1 MEYRADGFSDVMRL
15 YQSQTAQTGEM
26 WIPDYDLAEK
36 YQYNG
41 LFSKIIDRPAEEA
54 LKHGMEYNVSDA
66 DLKDFLD
73 DALDRLDWEEKAVT
87 AIRWARLFGGSII
100 VMLLD
105 DGGGLE
111 EPVNWQDVRSVEELR
126 VYERAIVQPD
136 PDTYRTGKA
145 EYFDV
150 SSTYGGTFRVH
161 RSRCLVFKNGSL
173 PEYGAA
179 QQYYYWGLPEYIR
192 IHKDL
197 SRALKT
203 HTNAANMI
211 EKSVQ
216 PVYKQ
221 RGLQSMLAGPN
232 GDEMELKRL
241 QVLDA
246 SRGMMNTIAVDM
258 EGEDYDFKTF
268 QMTGT
273 KEILE
278 STCNLLSAVTCI
290 PQTILFGRS
299 PAGENATGESD
310 LENYY
315 NFVEGIQ
322 KRMLKKNIR
331 TLIKAIVQAGV
342 YDGSIENPGNI
353 KPTFKPLWSLSETEK
368 ATVELTKAQR
378 AQVAAQTAQL
388 YIDMQAIQPEEVRQA
403 LAKDEQVDVESILD
417 NQTENPQEEGWA
429 ALLEGLRANDNPALE
444 PTGQPGRQGGIM
456 KSGAAEDVIAE
467 DVIAK
472 DVIAKDV
479 IAEDVIAED
488 GGEGSGNFNH
498 EGRPGKVGGSGEG
511 GGSSSK
517 SESKEKPKESQRERS
532 SNRKKE
538 EQNKQGEQPSQQQ
551 GTSENSQPKQAKGS
565 SERGQRESAP
575 QPAKSRKLPSDSMPT
590 KNYITSDG
598 TLDVQKLQDDYQTFT
613 QQMDAPCQAYLQTMM
628 QAVEFKSAKLPE
640 SSPFGY
646 SPSKDAFYYDI
657 SRKSFHDI
665 DLSIVITHELAHRID
680 NQFVN
685 VAENE
690 EFRQKVSDSKQLID
704 SDPERFQKFCIEND
718 EEGFLSDICSAV
730 CEGDYEFEYG
740 HLPSSWKQEGV
751 KEREIF
757 ANYYSLVA
765 FKDNQKLDFLKD
777 NLPEI
782 FDCCDSIKR
791 KLHGEEE

>member
-388 YIDMQAIQPEEVRQA
+388 YIDMQAIQPDEVRQA

-417 NQTENPQEEGWA
+417 NQPENPQDDGWA

-444 PTGQPGRQGGIM
+444 PTGQPGQQGGIM
-456 KSGAAEDVIAE
+456 KSRAAEDVIA
-467 DVIAK
+467 K
-472 DVIAKDV
+472 
-479 IAEDVIAED
+479 DVIAED

-511 GGSSSK
+511 GGSSSEQEPTK
-517 SESKEKPKESQRERS
+517 KPEETKRGSSSEQKEK
-532 SNRKKE
+532 
-538 EQNKQGEQPSQQQ
+538 QNKQGEQPSQQQ
-551 GTSENSQPKQAKGS
+551 GTSENSQPKQTEGS

-575 QPAKSRKLPSDSMPT
+575 QPAESRKLPSDSMPT
-590 KNYITSDG
+590 KNYITPDG
-598 TLDVQKLQDDYQTFT
+598 TLDVQKLQDDYQAFT

-646 SPSKDAFYYDI
+646 SPSKDAFYYDT

-665 DLSIVITHELAHRID
+665 DLSIVTTHELSHRID
-680 NQFVN
+680 KLFLNVESDTNFV
-685 VAENE
+685 E
-690 EFRQKVSDSKQLID
+690 KVKGAKQTID
-704 SDPERFQKFCIEND
+704 SDPKKFQQFCIDND

-730 CEGDYEFEYG
+730 SESKYEFPQEHSEEY
-740 HLPSSWKQEGV
+740 WKRKGI
-751 KEREIF
+751 KESEIF

-765 FKDNQKLDFLKD
+765 FKDTSKLNFLRE
-777 NLPEI
+777 NLPEVSNI
-782 FDCCDSIKR
+782 CDSYLR
-791 KLHGEEE
+791 QLHGGES

>member
-15 YQSQTAQTGEM
+15 YQSQTAQTGEV

-66 DLKDFLD
+66 DLREFLD

-87 AIRWARLFGGSII
+87 AIRGARLFGGSII

-221 RGLQSMLAGPN
+221 KNLQSTLAAEG
-232 GDEMELKRL
+232 GDTAVLKRL
-241 QVLDA
+241 NVIDQA
-246 SRGMMNTIAVDM
+246 RGMLNSIAVDM
-258 EGEDYDFKTF
+258 DGEDYDFKTF
-268 QMTGT
+268 QMTGA

-417 NQTENPQEEGWA
+417 NQPENPQDDGWEE
-429 ALLEGLRANDNPALE
+429 LLEGLRANDNPALE
-444 PTGQPGRQGGIM
+444 PTGQPGQQGGIM

-472 DVIAKDV
+472 D
-479 IAEDVIAED
+479 

-498 EGRPGKVGGSGEG
+498 EGRPGKVGGSGG

-517 SESKEKPKESQRERS
+517 LSSKSM
-532 SNRKKE
+532 
-538 EQNKQGEQPSQQQ
+538 
-551 GTSENSQPKQAKGS
+551 
-565 SERGQRESAP
+565 
-575 QPAKSRKLPSDSMPT
+575 PAKK
-590 KNYITSDG
+590 YVTSDG
-598 TLDVQKLQDDYQTFT
+598 KMDVDTLRKDYDEFT
-613 QQMDAPCQAYLQTMM
+613 QEMDEGCRTYLKQSMDS
-628 QAVEFKSAKLPE
+628 VEFKSAKLTE
-640 SSPFGY
+640 DSPFGY
-646 SPSKDAFYYDI
+646 SPSLDAFCYDT

-665 DLSIVITHELAHRID
+665 DLSVVTTHELAHRID
-680 NQFVN
+680 SHFVN
-685 VAENE
+685 AAENE

-704 SDPERFQKFCIEND
+704 ADPERFQKFCIEND

>member
-66 DLKDFLD
+66 DLREFLD

-150 SSTYGGTFRVH
+150 SSPYGGTFRVH

-221 RGLQSMLAGPN
+221 RGLQNMLAGPN

-388 YIDMQAIQPEEVRQA
+388 YIDMQAIQPDEVRQA
-403 LAKDEQVDVESILD
+403 LSQDGSLNIEDILD
-417 NQTENPQEEGWA
+417 NQPEDEQDDGWA
-429 ALLEGLRANDNPALE
+429 ALLEGLEANDNPISDTA
-444 PTGQPGRQGGIM
+444 GQPARQSGIM
-456 KSGAAEDVIAE
+456 NPET
-467 DVIAK
+467 AK
-472 DVIAKDV
+472 
-479 IAEDVIAED
+479 D

-498 EGRPGKVGGSGEG
+498 EGRPGKVGGSGG

-517 SESKEKPKESQRERS
+517 LSSKSM
-532 SNRKKE
+532 
-538 EQNKQGEQPSQQQ
+538 
-551 GTSENSQPKQAKGS
+551 
-565 SERGQRESAP
+565 
-575 QPAKSRKLPSDSMPT
+575 PAKK
-590 KNYITSDG
+590 YVTSDG
-598 TLDVQKLQDDYQTFT
+598 KMDVDTLRKDYDEFT
-613 QQMDAPCQAYLQTMM
+613 QEMDEGCRTYLKQSMDS
-628 QAVEFKSAKLPE
+628 VEFKSAKLTE
-640 SSPFGY
+640 DSPFGY
-646 SPSKDAFYYDI
+646 SPSRDAIYYDT
-657 SRKSFHDI
+657 SQKSIQDI
-665 DLSIVITHELAHRID
+665 DLSIVTTHELAHRID

-690 EFRQKVSDSKQLID
+690 DFRQKVSNSKKQID
-704 SDPERFQKFCIEND
+704 ADRKKFQQFCKED
-718 EEGFLSDICSAV
+718 KEGFISDICSAIS
-730 CEGDYEFEYG
+730 EGKYSFRYEHPEEY
-740 HLPSSWKQEGV
+740 WKKEGN
-751 KEREIF
+751 KEKEIF

-765 FKDNQKLDFLKD
+765 FRDIPKLDFLKK
-777 NLPEI
+777 NLPEVYES
-782 FDCCDSIKR
+782 CEKIKR
-791 KLHGEEE
+791 QLQGEDD

>member
-36 YQYNG
+36 YQNNG

-66 DLKDFLD
+66 DLREFLD

-221 RGLQSMLAGPN
+221 KNLQSTLAAEG
-232 GDEMELKRL
+232 GDTAVLKRL
-241 QVLDA
+241 NVIDQA
-246 SRGMMNTIAVDM
+246 RGMLNSIAVDM
-258 EGEDYDFKTF
+258 DGEDYDFKTF
-268 QMTGT
+268 QMTGA

-417 NQTENPQEEGWA
+417 NQPENPQDDGWA

-456 KSGAAEDVIAE
+456 KSEAAEDVIAE

-472 DVIAKDV
+472 
-479 IAEDVIAED
+479 D

-551 GTSENSQPKQAKGS
+551 GTSENSQPKQAEGS

>member
-66 DLKDFLD
+66 DLREFLD

-179 QQYYYWGLPEYIR
+179 QQYYYWRLPEYIR

-456 KSGAAEDVIAE
+456 KSEAAEDVIA
-467 DVIAK
+467 K
-472 DVIAKDV
+472 
-479 IAEDVIAED
+479 DVIAED

-551 GTSENSQPKQAKGS
+551 ETSENSQPKQAEGS
-565 SERGQRESAP
+565 SEHGQRESAP
-575 QPAKSRKLPSDSMPT
+575 QPAESRKLPSDSMPT

-598 TLDVQKLQDDYQTFT
+598 RLDVQKLQDDYQAFT

-628 QAVEFKSAKLPE
+628 QAVEFKQGNLPKNT
-640 SSPFGY
+640 PFGY
-646 SPSKDAFYYDI
+646 SKSKDAFYYDTTQP
-657 SRKSFHDI
+657 SFN
-665 DLSIVITHELAHRID
+665 DLDFSIVTTHELSHRID
-680 NQFVN
+680 KLFLNVENDTNFV
-685 VAENE
+685 E
-690 EFRQKVSDSKQLID
+690 KVKGAKQTID
-704 SDPERFQKFCIEND
+704 SDPKKFQQFCIDND
-718 EEGFLSDICSAV
+718 KEGFLSDICSAV
-730 CEGDYEFEYG
+730 SEGRYRFPQEHSEEY
-740 HLPSSWKQEGV
+740 WKRKGI
-751 KEREIF
+751 KESEIF
-757 ANYYSLVA
+757 ANFYSLVA
-765 FKDNQKLDFLKD
+765 FKDTQKLDFLREK
-777 NLPEI
+777 LPEV
-782 FDCCDSIKR
+782 FDSCNGYLR
-791 KLHGEEE
+791 QLHGGEI

>member
-36 YQYNG
+36 YQNNG

-66 DLKDFLD
+66 DLREFLD

-221 RGLQSMLAGPN
+221 KNLQSTLAAEG
-232 GDEMELKRL
+232 GDTAVLKRL
-241 QVLDA
+241 NVIDQA
-246 SRGMMNTIAVDM
+246 RGMLNSIAVDM
-258 EGEDYDFKTF
+258 DGEDYDFKTF
-268 QMTGT
+268 QMTGA

-417 NQTENPQEEGWA
+417 NQTENPQDDGWA

-472 DVIAKDV
+472 D
-479 IAEDVIAED
+479 

-517 SESKEKPKESQRERS
+517 QESKEKPKESQRERS

-551 GTSENSQPKQAKGS
+551 GTSENNQPKQAEES

-575 QPAKSRKLPSDSMPT
+575 QPAESRKLPSDSMPT

-665 DLSIVITHELAHRID
+665 DLSIVTTHELSHRID
-680 NQFVN
+680 KLFLNVENDTNFV
-685 VAENE
+685 E
-690 EFRQKVSDSKQLID
+690 KVKGAKQTID
-704 SDPERFQKFCIEND
+704 SDPKKFQQFCIDND
-718 EEGFLSDICSAV
+718 KEGFLSDICSAV
-730 CEGDYEFEYG
+730 SEGRYRFPQEHSEEY
-740 HLPSSWKQEGV
+740 WKRKGI
-751 KEREIF
+751 KESEIF
-757 ANYYSLVA
+757 ANFYSLVA
-765 FKDNQKLDFLKD
+765 FKDTQKLDFLREK
-777 NLPEI
+777 LPEI
-782 FDCCDSIKR
+782 SNICDSYLR
-791 KLHGEEE
+791 QLHGGEI

>member
-15 YQSQTAQTGEM
+15 YQSQTAQTGEV

-66 DLKDFLD
+66 DLREFLD

-221 RGLQSMLAGPN
+221 KNLQSTLAAEG
-232 GDEMELKRL
+232 GDTAVLKRL
-241 QVLDA
+241 NVIDQA
-246 SRGMMNTIAVDM
+246 RGMLNSIAVDM
-258 EGEDYDFKTF
+258 DGEDYDFKTF
-268 QMTGT
+268 QMTGA

-456 KSGAAEDVIAE
+456 KSGAAEDVIA
-467 DVIAK
+467 K
-472 DVIAKDV
+472 
-479 IAEDVIAED
+479 D

-517 SESKEKPKESQRERS
+517 QESKEKPKESQRERS

-551 GTSENSQPKQAKGS
+551 GTSENNQPKQAEES

-575 QPAKSRKLPSDSMPT
+575 QPAESRKLPSDSMPT

-690 EFRQKVSDSKQLID
+690 NFRQKVSSSKQLID
-704 SDPERFQKFCIEND
+704 NDPEKFQRFCQTD
-718 EEGFLSDICSAV
+718 TEGFASDICSAV
-730 CEGDYEFEYG
+730 CEGNYWFAYG
-740 HLPSSWKQEGV
+740 HSKQYWQKKGI
-751 KEREIF
+751 KESEIF
-757 ANYYSLVA
+757 ANYYSLLA
-765 FKDNQKLDFLKD
+765 FQDK
-777 NLPEI
+777 
-782 FDCCDSIKR
+782 
-791 KLHGEEE
+791 

>member
-15 YQSQTAQTGEM
+15 YQSQTAQTGEV

-66 DLKDFLD
+66 DLREFLD

-221 RGLQSMLAGPN
+221 KNLQSTLAAEG
-232 GDEMELKRL
+232 GDTAVLKRL
-241 QVLDA
+241 NVIDQA
-246 SRGMMNTIAVDM
+246 RGMLNSIAVDM
-258 EGEDYDFKTF
+258 DGEDYDFKTF
-268 QMTGT
+268 QMTGA

-456 KSGAAEDVIAE
+456 KSGVAE

-472 DVIAKDV
+472 
-479 IAEDVIAED
+479 D

-517 SESKEKPKESQRERS
+517 QESKEKPKESQRERS

-551 GTSENSQPKQAKGS
+551 GTSENNQPKQAEES

-575 QPAKSRKLPSDSMPT
+575 QPAESRKLPSDSMPT

-690 EFRQKVSDSKQLID
+690 NFRQKVSSSKQLID
-704 SDPERFQKFCIEND
+704 NDPEKFQRFCQTD
-718 EEGFLSDICSAV
+718 TEGFASDICSAV
-730 CEGDYEFEYG
+730 CEGNYWFAYG
-740 HLPSSWKQEGV
+740 HSKQYWQKKGI
-751 KEREIF
+751 KESEIF
-757 ANYYSLVA
+757 ANYYSLLA
-765 FKDNQKLDFLKD
+765 FQDKQKLNFLQE
-777 NLPEI
+777 NLPDIYAE
-782 FDCCDSIKR
+782 CEKV
-791 KLHGEEE
+791 KKQLHGEND

>member
-15 YQSQTAQTGEM
+15 YRSQTAQTGEV

-66 DLKDFLD
+66 DLREFLD

-221 RGLQSMLAGPN
+221 KNLQSTLAAEG
-232 GDEMELKRL
+232 GDTAVLKRL
-241 QVLDA
+241 NVIDQA
-246 SRGMMNTIAVDM
+246 RGMLNSIAVDM
-258 EGEDYDFKTF
+258 DGEDYDFKTF

-388 YIDMQAIQPEEVRQA
+388 YIDMQAIQPDEVRQA

-417 NQTENPQEEGWA
+417 NQTENPQEEGWEE
-429 ALLEGLRANDNPALE
+429 LLEGLRANDNPALE

-456 KSGAAEDVIAE
+456 KSGAADDVIAE

-472 DVIAKDV
+472 
-479 IAEDVIAED
+479 D

-517 SESKEKPKESQRERS
+517 QESKEKPKESQRERS

-551 GTSENSQPKQAKGS
+551 ETSENSQPKQAEGS
-565 SERGQRESAP
+565 SEHGQRESAP
-575 QPAKSRKLPSDSMPT
+575 QPAESRKLPSDSMPT

-598 TLDVQKLQDDYQTFT
+598 TLDVQKLQDDYQAFT

-646 SPSKDAFYYDI
+646 SPSKDAFYYDT

-665 DLSIVITHELAHRID
+665 DLSIVTTHELSHRID
-680 NQFVN
+680 KLFLNVENDTNFV
-685 VAENE
+685 E
-690 EFRQKVSDSKQLID
+690 KVKGAKQTID
-704 SDPERFQKFCIEND
+704 SDPKKFQQFCIDND
-718 EEGFLSDICSAV
+718 KEGFLSDICSAV
-730 CEGDYEFEYG
+730 SEGRYRFPQEHSEEY
-740 HLPSSWKQEGV
+740 WKRKGI
-751 KEREIF
+751 KESEIF
-757 ANYYSLVA
+757 ANFYSLVA
-765 FKDNQKLDFLKD
+765 FKDTQKLDFLREK
-777 NLPEI
+777 LPEI
-782 FDCCDSIKR
+782 SNICDSYLR
-791 KLHGEEE
+791 QLHGGEI

>member
-1 MEYRADGFSDVMRL
+1 MEYRADGFSDVMRM
-15 YQSQTAQTGEM
+15 YQAQERYSSDV

-36 YQYNG
+36 YQNNG

-66 DLKDFLD
+66 DLREFLD

-197 SRALKT
+197 FRALKT

-221 RGLQSMLAGPN
+221 RNLQSTLATPG
-232 GDEMELKRL
+232 GDDQVLRRL
-241 QVLDA
+241 QVIDEA
-246 SRGMMNTIAVDM
+246 RGMMNSISIDM
-258 EGEDYDFKTF
+258 DGEDYDFKTF

-417 NQTENPQEEGWA
+417 NQTENPQEEGWEE
-429 ALLEGLRANDNPALE
+429 LLEGLRANDNPALE
-444 PTGQPGRQGGIM
+444 PTGQPGQQGGIM
-456 KSGAAEDVIAE
+456 KSRA
-467 DVIAK
+467 
-472 DVIAKDV
+472 
-479 IAEDVIAED
+479 AEDVIAED

-511 GGSSSK
+511 GGSSSEQEPTK
-517 SESKEKPKESQRERS
+517 KPEETKRGSSSEQKEK
-532 SNRKKE
+532 
-538 EQNKQGEQPSQQQ
+538 QNKQGEQPSQQQ
-551 GTSENSQPKQAKGS
+551 GTSENSQPKQAEGS

-575 QPAKSRKLPSDSMPT
+575 QPAESRKLPSDSMPT
-590 KNYITSDG
+590 KNYITPDG
-598 TLDVQKLQDDYQTFT
+598 TLDVQKLQDDYQAFT
-613 QQMDAPCQAYLQTMM
+613 QQMDVGCRAYLT
-628 QAVEFKSAKLPE
+628 QAISSVEFEGRKLPDG
-640 SSPFGY
+640 SQFGY
-646 SPSKDAFYYDI
+646 SPSRDKIFYDP
-657 SRKSFHDI
+657 SQPSFGDM
-665 DLSIVITHELAHRID
+665 DLSIVATHELAHRID
-680 NQFVN
+680 SQFVN
-685 VAENE
+685 VAESE
-690 EFRQKVSDSKQLID
+690 DFRQNVASSKQLID
-704 SDPERFQKFCIEND
+704 TDPEKFQNYCTKND
-718 EEGFLSDICSAV
+718 IEGFLSDICSAV
-730 CEGDYEFEYG
+730 CEGKYEF
-740 HLPSSWKQEGV
+740 PQEHDKHYWQVQGN
-751 KEREIF
+751 KEKEIF
-757 ANYYSLVA
+757 ANYYSLKT
-765 FKDNQKLDFLKD
+765 FMDTEKIDFLKE
-777 NLPEI
+777 NLSEVYQS
-782 FDCCDSIKR
+782 CDDFIR
-791 KLHGEEE
+791 GLHGEEE

>member
-36 YQYNG
+36 YQNNG

-66 DLKDFLD
+66 DLREFLD

-221 RGLQSMLAGPN
+221 RGLQNMLAGPN

-246 SRGMMNTIAVDM
+246 SRGIMNTIAVDM

-268 QMTGT
+268 QMTGA

-472 DVIAKDV
+472 D
-479 IAEDVIAED
+479 

-551 GTSENSQPKQAKGS
+551 ETSENSQPKQAEGS
-565 SERGQRESAP
+565 SEHGQRESAP
-575 QPAKSRKLPSDSMPT
+575 QPAESRKLPSDSMPT

-628 QAVEFKSAKLPE
+628 QAVEFKSAKLSE
-640 SSPFGY
+640 DAPFGY
-646 SPSKDAFYYDI
+646 SPSKDAFYYDT

-665 DLSIVITHELAHRID
+665 DLSIVTTHELAHRID

-690 EFRQKVSDSKQLID
+690 NFRQKVSSSKQLID
-704 SDPERFQKFCIEND
+704 NDPEKFQRFCQTD
-718 EEGFLSDICSAV
+718 TEGFASDICSAV
-730 CEGDYEFEYG
+730 CEGNYWFAYG
-740 HLPSSWKQEGV
+740 HSKQYWQKKGI
-751 KEREIF
+751 KESEIF
-757 ANYYSLVA
+757 ANYYSLLA
-765 FKDNQKLDFLKD
+765 FQDKQKLNFLQE
-777 NLPEI
+777 NLPDIYAE
-782 FDCCDSIKR
+782 CEKV
-791 KLHGEEE
+791 KKQLHGEND

>member
-1 MEYRADGFSDVMRL
+1 MEYRADGFSDVMRM
-15 YQSQTAQTGEM
+15 YQAQERYSSDV

-36 YQYNG
+36 YQNNG

-66 DLKDFLD
+66 DLREFLD

-197 SRALKT
+197 FRALKT

-221 RGLQSMLAGPN
+221 RNLQSTLATPG
-232 GDEMELKRL
+232 GDDQVLRRL
-241 QVLDA
+241 QVIDEA
-246 SRGMMNTIAVDM
+246 RGMMNSISVDM
-258 EGEDYDFKTF
+258 DGEDYDFKTF
-268 QMTGT
+268 QMTGA

-388 YIDMQAIQPEEVRQA
+388 YIDMQAIQPDEVRQA

-417 NQTENPQEEGWA
+417 NQPENPQDDGWA

-444 PTGQPGRQGGIM
+444 PTGQPERQGGIM
-456 KSGAAEDVIAE
+456 KSEAA
-467 DVIAK
+467 
-472 DVIAKDV
+472 DV

-551 GTSENSQPKQAKGS
+551 GTSENSQPKQAEGS

-598 TLDVQKLQDDYQTFT
+598 SLDVQKLQDDYQTFT
-613 QQMDAPCQAYLQTMM
+613 QQMDVGCRVYLTQAISS
-628 QAVEFKSAKLPE
+628 VEFEGRKLPDG
-640 SSPFGY
+640 SQFGY
-646 SPSKDAFYYDI
+646 SPSRDKIFYDP
-657 SRKSFHDI
+657 SQPSFGDM
-665 DLSIVITHELAHRID
+665 DLSIVATHELAHRID
-680 NQFVN
+680 SQFIN

-690 EFRQKVSDSKQLID
+690 NFRQNVAASKQLID
-704 SDPERFQKFCIEND
+704 TDPEKFQNYCRKND
-718 EEGFLSDICSAV
+718 EDGFLSDICSAI
-730 CEGDYEFEYG
+730 CEGKYTFPQGHEKEY
-740 HLPSSWKQEGV
+740 WKQLGN
-751 KEREIF
+751 KEKEIF
-757 ANYYSLVA
+757 ANCYSLKA
-765 FKDNQKLDFLKD
+765 FKDTDKLNFLKE
-777 NLPEI
+777 NFSEV
-782 FDCCDSIKR
+782 FQSCTSFIKE
-791 KLHGEEE
+791 LHGEEE

>member
-1 MEYRADGFSDVMRL
+1 MEDFTKVTVRHYRFERCDMLEDIAYL
-15 YQSQTAQTGEM
+15 K
-26 WIPDYDLAEK
+26 EK
-36 YQYNG
+36 EIA
-41 LFSKIIDRPAEEA
+41 F
-54 LKHGMEYNVSDA
+54 
-66 DLKDFLD
+66 
-73 DALDRLDWEEKAVT
+73 W
-87 AIRWARLFGGSII
+87 
-100 VMLLD
+100 
-105 DGGGLE
+105 
-111 EPVNWQDVRSVEELR
+111 
-126 VYERAIVQPD
+126 
-136 PDTYRTGKA
+136 
-145 EYFDV
+145 
-150 SSTYGGTFRVH
+150 
-161 RSRCLVFKNGSL
+161 
-173 PEYGAA
+173 
-179 QQYYYWGLPEYIR
+179 
-192 IHKDL
+192 
-197 SRALKT
+197 
-203 HTNAANMI
+203 
-211 EKSVQ
+211 
-216 PVYKQ
+216 
-221 RGLQSMLAGPN
+221 
-232 GDEMELKRL
+232 
-241 QVLDA
+241 QVL
-246 SRGMMNTIAVDM
+246 
-258 EGEDYDFKTF
+258 
-268 QMTGT
+268 
-273 KEILE
+273 
-278 STCNLLSAVTCI
+278 
-290 PQTILFGRS
+290 
-299 PAGENATGESD
+299 
-310 LENYY
+310 
-315 NFVEGIQ
+315 
-322 KRMLKKNIR
+322 
-331 TLIKAIVQAGV
+331 
-342 YDGSIENPGNI
+342 
-353 KPTFKPLWSLSETEK
+353 
-368 ATVELTKAQR
+368 
-378 AQVAAQTAQL
+378 
-388 YIDMQAIQPEEVRQA
+388 QPEEVRQA

-456 KSGAAEDVIAE
+456 KSGA
-467 DVIAK
+467 
-472 DVIAKDV
+472 
-479 IAEDVIAED
+479 AED

-551 GTSENSQPKQAKGS
+551 GTSENNQPKQAEES

-575 QPAKSRKLPSDSMPT
+575 QPAESRKLPSDSMPT
-590 KNYITSDG
+590 QNYITSDG
-598 TLDVQKLQDDYQTFT
+598 RLDVQKLQDDYQTFT

>member
-203 HTNAANMI
+203 HTNAVNMI

-444 PTGQPGRQGGIM
+444 PTGQPGQQGGIM

-472 DVIAKDV
+472 
-479 IAEDVIAED
+479 D

-551 GTSENSQPKQAKGS
+551 GTSENSQPKQAEGS
-565 SERGQRESAP
+565 SEHGQRESAP
-575 QPAKSRKLPSDSMPT
+575 QPAESRKLPSDSMPT

-665 DLSIVITHELAHRID
+665 DLSIVITHELSHRID
-680 NQFVN
+680 KLFLNVENDTNFV
-685 VAENE
+685 E
-690 EFRQKVSDSKQLID
+690 KVKGAKQTID
-704 SDPERFQKFCIEND
+704 SDPKKFQQFCIDND
-718 EEGFLSDICSAV
+718 KEGFLSDICSAV
-730 CEGDYEFEYG
+730 SEGRYRFPQEHSEEY
-740 HLPSSWKQEGV
+740 WKRKGI
-751 KEREIF
+751 KESEIF
-757 ANYYSLVA
+757 ANFYSLVA
-765 FKDNQKLDFLKD
+765 FKDTQKLDFLREK
-777 NLPEI
+777 LPEI
-782 FDCCDSIKR
+782 SNICDSYLR
-791 KLHGEEE
+791 QLHGGEI

>member
-15 YQSQTAQTGEM
+15 YQSQTAQTGEV

-66 DLKDFLD
+66 DLREFLD

-221 RGLQSMLAGPN
+221 KNLQSTLAAEG
-232 GDEMELKRL
+232 GDTAVLKRL
-241 QVLDA
+241 NVIDQA
-246 SRGMMNTIAVDM
+246 RGMLNSIAVDM
-258 EGEDYDFKTF
+258 DGEDYDFKTF
-268 QMTGT
+268 QMTGA

-472 DVIAKDV
+472 D
-479 IAEDVIAED
+479 

-517 SESKEKPKESQRERS
+517 QESKEKPKESQRERS

-551 GTSENSQPKQAKGS
+551 GTSENNQPKQAEES

-575 QPAKSRKLPSDSMPT
+575 QPAESRKLPSDSMPT

-690 EFRQKVSDSKQLID
+690 NFRQKVSSSKQLID
-704 SDPERFQKFCIEND
+704 NDPEKFQRFCQTD
-718 EEGFLSDICSAV
+718 TEGFASDICSAV
-730 CEGDYEFEYG
+730 CEGNYWFAYG
-740 HLPSSWKQEGV
+740 HSKQYWQKKGI
-751 KEREIF
+751 KESEIF
-757 ANYYSLVA
+757 ANYYSLLA
-765 FKDNQKLDFLKD
+765 FQDK
-777 NLPEI
+777 
-782 FDCCDSIKR
+782 
-791 KLHGEEE
+791 

>member
-66 DLKDFLD
+66 DLREFLD

-388 YIDMQAIQPEEVRQA
+388 YIDMQAIQPDEVRQA

-472 DVIAKDV
+472 D
-479 IAEDVIAED
+479 

-517 SESKEKPKESQRERS
+517 QESKEKPKESQRERS

-551 GTSENSQPKQAKGS
+551 GTSENNQPKQAEES

-575 QPAKSRKLPSDSMPT
+575 QPAESRKLPSDSMPT

-690 EFRQKVSDSKQLID
+690 NFRQKVSSSKQLID
-704 SDPERFQKFCIEND
+704 NDPEKFQRFCQTD
-718 EEGFLSDICSAV
+718 TEGFASDICSAV
-730 CEGDYEFEYG
+730 CEGNYWFAYG
-740 HLPSSWKQEGV
+740 HSKQYWQKKGI
-751 KEREIF
+751 KESEIF
-757 ANYYSLVA
+757 ANYYSLLA
-765 FKDNQKLDFLKD
+765 FQDKQKLNFLQE
-777 NLPEI
+777 NLPDIYAE
-782 FDCCDSIKR
+782 CEKV
-791 KLHGEEE
+791 KKQLHGEND

>member
-1 MEYRADGFSDVMRL
+1 MEYRADGFSDVMRM
-15 YQSQTAQTGEM
+15 YQAQTVQTGEM

-221 RGLQSMLAGPN
+221 RGLQNMLAGPN

-246 SRGMMNTIAVDM
+246 SRGIMNTIAVDM

-322 KRMLKKNIR
+322 KRMLKKNIC

-342 YDGSIENPGNI
+342 YDGSIENPGSI
-353 KPTFKPLWSLSETEK
+353 KPTFNPLWSLSETEK

-403 LAKDEQVDVESILD
+403 LAQGGSLNIEDILD
-417 NQTENPQEEGWA
+417 NQPEDEQEESADWEE
-429 ALLEGLRANDNPALE
+429 LFNSLANENHLQNPA
-444 PTGQPGRQGGIM
+444 GQDTL
-456 KSGAAEDVIAE
+456 KSGIIKGKNADDRLDEFKESDHPR
-467 DVIAK
+467 DK
-472 DVIAKDV
+472 DGKFS
-479 IAEDVIAED
+479 ES
-488 GGEGSGNFNH
+488 GSG
-498 EGRPGKVGGSGEG
+498 GQ
-511 GGSSSK
+511 SK
-517 SESKEKPKESQRERS
+517 AESQQKESTQEQPESKVSATGANVPCTGFASKAKLNDHTKRHGPEIRVSSEAEYQQRGIDFL
-532 SNRKKE
+532 
-538 EQNKQGEQPSQQQ
+538 KQG
-551 GTSENSQPKQAKGS
+551 
-565 SERGQRESAP
+565 RGGDVVGYA
-575 QPAKSRKLPSDSMPT
+575 
-590 KNYITSDG
+590 TSDG
-598 TLDVQKLQDDYQTFT
+598 KVVRFNRKTTEYASGIPGGALKTY
-613 QQMDAPCQAYLQTMM
+613 MR
-628 QAVEFKSAKLPE
+628 AKCKKDG
-640 SSPFGY
+640 SP
-646 SPSKDAFYYDI
+646 
-657 SRKSFHDI
+657 
-665 DLSIVITHELAHRID
+665 
-680 NQFVN
+680 
-685 VAENE
+685 
-690 EFRQKVSDSKQLID
+690 
-704 SDPERFQKFCIEND
+704 DPERANEY
-718 EEGFLSDICSAV
+718 
-730 CEGDYEFEYG
+730 YERI
-740 HLPSSWKQEGV
+740 
-751 KEREIF
+751 KER
-757 ANYYSLVA
+757 
-765 FKDNQKLDFLKD
+765 DG
-777 NLPEI
+777 
-782 FDCCDSIKR
+782 C
-791 KLHGEEE
+791 